1 MNKHRVRDNQSIRVI
16 NDHNEVHAIHD
27 ELRNQLGELYNAI
40 SKSYIYSLIS
50 QRTGYCPKR
59 IAYIL
64 NHTEMSEKPTTEL
77 QRARVTPRFYCIR
90 VK

>member
-16 NDHNEVHAIHD
+16 NDHNAVHTIHD
-27 ELRNQLGELYNAI
+27 ELRNQLGELYYAI

-50 QRTGYCPKR
+50 KRTGYCPKR

-64 NHTEMSEKPTTEL
+64 NHTSCKEIL
-77 QRARVTPRFYCIR
+77 DN
-90 VK
+90 